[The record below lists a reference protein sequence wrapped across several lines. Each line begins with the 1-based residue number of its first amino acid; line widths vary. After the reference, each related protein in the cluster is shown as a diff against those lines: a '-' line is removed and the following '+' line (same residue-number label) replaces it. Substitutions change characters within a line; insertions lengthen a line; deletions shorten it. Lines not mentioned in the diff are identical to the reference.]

1 MATMT
6 KPERDRPARAAA
18 PWTETSAFTRGRR
31 RLVAS
36 AARHAVLLACSA
48 LFVLPF
54 VWMLATSLKTNQQV
68 VAIPPE
74 WVPNPFSWRNYPD
87 ALDAVPFVRYAGNTA
102 FISLVTI
109 VGSVL
114 SNATVAYG
122 FACLTWRGRDALFV
136 VVLASLMLPFQVTVI
151 PLFIVFARLGWTNTY
166 LPLTVP
172 SFFANAFFI
181 FLLRQFFR
189 RIPRDY
195 ADAARIEGA
204 NELQILWQIM
214 VPLARP
220 ALITVALFQFLYSW
234 NDFLGPLIYLND
246 ESLFTLSLGLANM
259 QSNFGLSQFGQ
270 IMAASTMI
278 VLPAII
284 AFTVAQRYF
293 ISGISGTGIKG

>member
-6 KPERDRPARAAA
+6 KRDRPATATA
-18 PWTETSAFTRGRR
+18 WSETSTFTRGRR

-36 AARHAVLLACSA
+36 VLRHTVLIACSL

-54 VWMLATSLKTNQQV
+54 IWMVATSLKTNQQV
-68 VAIPPE
+68 VTIPPE
-74 WVPNPFSWRNYPD
+74 WIPNPFNWRNYPD
-87 ALDAVPFVRYAGNTA
+87 ALEAVPFVRYAGNTV
-102 FISLVTI
+102 FICVVTI

-122 FACLTWRGRDALFV
+122 FACLQWKGRDALFI
-136 VVLASLMLPFQVTVI
+136 VVLASLMLPFQVTLI
-151 PLFIVFARLGWTNTY
+151 PLFILFARLGWTNSF

-172 SFFANAFFI
+172 SFFANAFFV

-195 ADAARIEGA
+195 ADAARLEGA
-204 NELQILWQIM
+204 NEFQILWQIM

-220 ALITVALFQFLYSW
+220 ALVTVALFQFLYSW

-246 ESLFTLSLGLANM
+246 ESKFTLSLGLANM

-270 IMAASTMI
+270 IMAAATMI

-284 AFTVAQRYF
+284 VFAIAQRSF
-293 ISGISGTGIKG
+293 ISGIASSGIKG